1 MTKITFESVARL
13 EEIGEISI
21 QTGPFGTQLKASEY
35 TEMGT
40 PVINVRNI
48 GYRIEKDA
56 ALERIPERVVEKLKQ
71 HKLLAGDIVF
81 GRKGAVDRHLIVK
94 KKQSGWVQ
102 GSDCIRIRLKSKNLD
117 RDFLSYFF
125 LTEGHKKWM
134 EAQGAFGATMG
145 SLNQGIIRRISFPD
159 FPFNIQRK
167 IAAVLS
173 AYDDLIENNNRRI
186 AILEKMAEELYRE
199 WFVRLRF
206 PGHEKTKIIKGIPEG
221 WEVKNV
227 GKVFERYIGGGWG
240 EDFQMPNNPVG
251 AFVIRGTDIPD
262 LKTGKYKLP
271 PFRFHKQ
278 TNFASRVLKVGDII
292 FEVAGGSKTQLLG
305 RSLLISEGIHN
316 FCQKKLICASFCKL
330 IRPAISPFYLSSF
343 LNAFY
348 DCGLVGIFQTQS
360 TGISNYH
367 FEDFVKFQT
376 IAVPSKELLNQFDA
390 TMEKIVSQK
399 DNFAQQ
405 NWFLSN
411 SRDKLLSRLM
421 SGKIDLENL
430 DIQFPASMQ
439 EEE

>member
-1 MTKITFESVARL
+1 MTIWQK
-13 EEIGEISI
+13 
-21 QTGPFGTQLKASEY
+21 KAIKLL
-35 TEMGT
+35 G
-40 PVINVRNI
+40 
-48 GYRIEKDA
+48 
-56 ALERIPERVVEKLKQ
+56 RVVTGKTPPKEIAEYWDGAELFVSPKDMTRDSTFIQQTQSKISKRALNK
-71 HKLLAGDIVF
+71 F
-81 GRKGAVDRHLIVK
+81 KGQILP
-94 KKQSGWVQ
+94 
-102 GSDCIRIRLKSKNLD
+102 KNSVMYTA
-117 RDFLSYFF
+117 LSY
-125 LTEGHKKWM
+125 G
-134 EAQGAFGATMG
+134 FGKIGIAKQQLIT
-145 SLNQGIIRRISFPD
+145 NQQINSIIVYKDHDFRFVYYLLRVSTPYIFSFNSGIDTPIVPKSVFEKIELLVPS
-159 FPFNIQRK
+159 FNIQRK

-206 PGHEKTKIIKGIPEG
+206 PGHEKSKIIKGIPEG

-278 TNFASRVLKVGDII
+278 TNFANRVLKVGDII

-390 TMEKIVSQK
+390 TMEKIVAQK